1 MYLLTKPFIDYA
13 HSQVESLTRL
23 TQSSDITEMT
33 RSSAENFW
41 RLVQENQVRFLQ
53 SDALTQFTKANVES
67 FSRFIQDY
75 SRGFSALAVETQGRL
90 TKGIQEGTRQ
100 LQQVACSTSNFV
112 STGARETAET
122 VKNTAEHVAEES
134 DATRVARRRA

>member
-13 HSQVESLTRL
+13 HAQVESLTRL
-23 TQSSDITEMT
+23 TQSSDIAEMT
-33 RSSAENFW
+33 RSSVENFW

-53 SDALTQFTKANVES
+53 SDALTQFTKVNVEN

-75 SRGFSALAVETQGRL
+75 SRGFSALAVETQGQL

-100 LQQVACSTSNFV
+100 LQQVAGSTSNFV
-112 STGARETAET
+112 GTAARETADSI
-122 VKNTAEHVAEES
+122 KSSSEHVSDES